1 MMCKLLEVR
10 RSGFYDHLHRL
21 SNTDPRQKFIESCK
35 PFIRAVFSGSKG
47 TYGARR
53 MKKALLG
60 EHQIVVSRRTIS
72 AVMAELGLYAKSPK
86 AKCKTTIT
94 SASKVRY
101 APDLLRRNFSATY
114 PGESLVGDITYIRTK
129 GGFLYL
135 ATVIDCFSKAVAGWA
150 IDDNM
155 ETSLITSA
163 LQMAQARIT
172 VTPGETLFHS
182 DRGSQY
188 SSKAFRATLERLGIN
203 QSQGR
208 TGSAFDNAGKSSS
221 PCSAQRL

>member
-1 MMCKLLEVR
+1 
-10 RSGFYDHLHRL
+10 
-21 SNTDPRQKFIESCK
+21 
-35 PFIRAVFSGSKG
+35 
-47 TYGARR
+47 

-60 EHQIVVSRRTIS
+60 EHRIVVSRRTVS

-114 PGESLVGDITYIRTK
+114 PGEALVGDITYIRTK

-155 ETSLITSA
+155 ETSLITRA
-163 LQMAQARIT
+163 LQMAQARIM

-182 DRGSQY
+182 DRGSQGEFNRL
-188 SSKAFRATLERLGIN
+188 SQHLTIMEVLGGPSTTSGRSGRAAKDEI
-203 QSQGR
+203 
-208 TGSAFDNAGKSSS
+208 TGSTVIPARSRTIVLD
-221 PCSAQRL
+221 